1 MVGEHTLNTSPDCR
15 KSGDFCLPE
24 NQTLAVEKVIKH
36 PRWNIKEFFNGY
48 DIALVRVKGH
58 ISLFV
63 SLSSFDDLSCSWEP
77 TRVSKGRDF
86 PGQSGMGR
94 SVVPLSRDKGRSK
107 NPWAKS
113 LSPQK
118 NKKQEKEVLKQE
130 KMFSKTG
137 NHG

>member
-86 PGQSGMGR
+86 PGQGQEQ
-94 SVVPLSRDKGRSK
+94 
-107 NPWAKS
+107 KS
-113 LSPQK
+113 QGKITFPT
-118 NKKQEKEVLKQE
+118 KKQ
-130 KMFSKTG
+130 KTG
-137 NHG
+137 KRGS

>member
-63 SLSSFDDLSCSWEP
+63 SLSSFDDLSCTWEP
-77 TRVSKGRDF
+77 TRVSKGRNKNNSLSRCPF
-86 PGQSGMGR
+86 VPGQGQEQ
-94 SVVPLSRDKGRSK
+94 
-107 NPWAKS
+107 KS
-113 LSPQK
+113 QGKITFPT
-118 NKKQEKEVLKQE
+118 KKQ
-130 KMFSKTG
+130 KTG
-137 NHG
+137 KGGS